1 MGKHFA
7 EETEKARFETFI
19 DAILAI
25 IITILVLEFRV
36 PENAYSSDDEIK
48 LFIRHMAPAV
58 FSYVISFATIVS
70 LWLNH
75 HDLCRLIKSVDI
87 RFVVLNFVFIL
98 FVSSLPFTTALAGR
112 NHDSSYAVAVVA
124 TNYFLMNI
132 SFASIW
138 GYVTAKKIIPEET
151 TKSKAFKRNSIIAI
165 IGSVLLLM
173 SIPLAYVS
181 TYISFTLFIVVL
193 ILHISKEFFYYP
205 DK

>member
-7 EETEKARFETFI
+7 EQTEKARFETFI

-48 LFIRHMAPAV
+48 SFIRHMVPAV
-58 FSYVISFATIVS
+58 FSYIISFATIVS
-70 LWLNH
+70 LWINH
-75 HDLCRLIKSVDI
+75 HDLCRLIKTVDI
-87 RFVVLNFVFIL
+87 RFVVLNFVFVL

-112 NHDSSYAVAVVA
+112 NHESSYAVALVA

-132 SFASIW
+132 SFAFTW
-138 GYVTAKKIIPEET
+138 RYVTAKKIIPEET
-151 TKSKAFKRNSIIAI
+151 ARSKAFKRNSTIAI
-165 IGSVLLLM
+165 TGGVLLLM

-193 ILHISKEFFYYP
+193 FLHFVKDFFNVV
-205 DK
+205 DQ

>member
-48 LFIRHMAPAV
+48 SFIWHMVPAV

-70 LWLNH
+70 LWLSH
-75 HDLCRLIKSVDI
+75 HDLCRLIKTVDI
-87 RFVVLNFVFIL
+87 RFVILNFIFIL

-112 NHDSSYAVAVVA
+112 NHESSYAVALVA
-124 TNYFLMNI
+124 INYFLMNI

-138 GYVTAKKIIPEET
+138 GYVVTKKIIPEEASR
-151 TKSKAFKRNSIIAI
+151 SKGFKRNSTIAI
-165 IGSVLLLM
+165 IGSALLLI

-181 TYISFTLFIVVL
+181 TYISFALFIVVL
-193 ILHISKEFFYYP
+193 FLHISKEFFNYV
-205 DK
+205 DQ

>member
-1 MGKHFA
+1 MGKHF
-7 EETEKARFETFI
+7 ERETEKARFETFI

-36 PENAYSSDDEIK
+36 PENAYSSDHEIK
-48 LFIRHMAPAV
+48 SFIRHMAPAV

-75 HDLCRLIKSVDI
+75 HDLCRLIKTVDI
-87 RFVVLNFVFIL
+87 RFVILNFVFIL

-112 NHDSSYAVAVVA
+112 NHESSFAVALVA
-124 TNYFLMNI
+124 INYFLMNI

-151 TKSKAFKRNSIIAI
+151 IRSKAFKMNSIIAI
-165 IGSVLLLM
+165 IGSVFLLM

-193 ILHISKEFFYYP
+193 FLHISKEFFYYP
-205 DK
+205 EK

>member
-1 MGKHFA
+1 MSKHFA
-7 EETEKARFETFI
+7 EKSEKARFETFF

-25 IITILVLEFRV
+25 LITILVLEFRV
-36 PENAYSSDDEIK
+36 PDNAYSSDDEIK
-48 LFIRHMAPAV
+48 TFIRHLVPAV

-75 HDLCRLIKSVDI
+75 HDLCRLIKSVDL
-87 RFVVLNFVFIL
+87 RFIILNFVFIL

-112 NHDSSYAVAVVA
+112 NHESSYAVALVA

-132 SFASIW
+132 GFASIW
-138 GYVTAKKIIPEET
+138 GYVVTKRIIPEET
-151 TKSKAFKRNSIIAI
+151 TRSKAFKKYVTIAK

-181 TYISFTLFIVVL
+181 TYISFALFIVVL
-193 ILHISKEFFYYP
+193 FLHIGKEFFYNV
-205 DK
+205 DQ

>member
-1 MGKHFA
+1 MSKHFA
-7 EETEKARFETFI
+7 EGNEKARFEFFI

-36 PENAYSSDDEIK
+36 PENPFSSDDEIK
-48 LFIRHMAPAV
+48 SFIHHMVPAV

-75 HDLCRLIKSVDI
+75 HDLCRLIKTVDV
-87 RFVVLNFVFIL
+87 RFVLLNFVFIL

-112 NHDSSYAVAVVA
+112 NYESSYAVALVA
-124 TNYFLMNI
+124 SNYFLMNI
-132 SFASIW
+132 SFACIW
-138 GYVTAKKIIPEET
+138 RYVTVRKILPEET
-151 TKSKAFKRNSIIAI
+151 INGKSFKRITNIAI
-165 IGSVLLLM
+165 IGGVLLLM

-193 ILHISKEFFYYP
+193 FLHISKEFFYNV
-205 DK
+205 DR

>member
-1 MGKHFA
+1 MGKHF
-7 EETEKARFETFI
+7 ERETEKARFETFI

-36 PENAYSSDDEIK
+36 PENGYSSDDEIK
-48 LFIRHMAPAV
+48 SFIRHMVPAV
-58 FSYVISFATIVS
+58 FSYVISFTTIVS
-70 LWLNH
+70 LWINH
-75 HDLCRLIKSVDI
+75 HDLCRLIKTVDI

-112 NHDSSYAVAVVA
+112 NHESSYAVALVA

-132 SFASIW
+132 SFALIW
-138 GYVTAKKIIPEET
+138 GYVTRKKIIPEET
-151 TKSKAFKRNSIIAI
+151 TRSKEFKTNSTIAI
-165 IGSVLLLM
+165 IGGVLLLM

-193 ILHISKEFFYYP
+193 FLHFIKDFFNHV
-205 DK
+205 DQ

>member
-7 EETEKARFETFI
+7 GETEKARFETFI

-36 PENAYSSDDEIK
+36 PENAYSSDGEIK
-48 LFIRHMAPAV
+48 SFIHHMVPAV

-70 LWLNH
+70 LWLSH
-75 HDLCRLIKSVDI
+75 HDLCRLIKTVDI
-87 RFVVLNFVFIL
+87 RFVILNFVFIL

-112 NHDSSYAVAVVA
+112 NHESSYAVALVA
-124 TNYFLMNI
+124 INYFLMNI
-132 SFASIW
+132 SFALIW
-138 GYVTAKKIIPEET
+138 GYVTSKKIIPEET
-151 TKSKAFKRNSIIAI
+151 TRSTGFKRNATIAI
-165 IGSVLLLM
+165 IASILLLI

-193 ILHISKEFFYYP
+193 FLHIGKEFFYYS

>member
-1 MGKHFA
+1 MGKHFSA
-7 EETEKARFETFI
+7 ETEKARFETFI

-36 PENAYSSDDEIK
+36 PENAYSSDDEIRS
-48 LFIRHMAPAV
+48 FIRHMVPAV
-58 FSYVISFATIVS
+58 FSYLISFATIVS

-75 HDLCRLIKSVDI
+75 HDLCRLIKTLDI
-87 RFVVLNFVFIL
+87 RFVILNFVFIL
-98 FVSSLPFTTALAGR
+98 FVSLLPFTTALAGR
-112 NHDSSYAVAVVA
+112 NHESSYAVALVA

-132 SFASIW
+132 SFAVIW

-151 TKSKAFKRNSIIAI
+151 TKSKAFKRNSAIAI
-165 IGSVLLLM
+165 IGGVLLLM

-193 ILHISKEFFYYP
+193 FLHISKEFFY
-205 DK
+205 